1 MSRQENDFLW
11 FKENYMELFRK
22 YGFSYIAI
30 KDQTVL
36 GAYPSY
42 IEGVTTTLKT
52 EPVGSF
58 IVQECTG
65 DEFGYTNFISSMDFV
80 TE

>member
-1 MSRQENDFLW
+1 MSMQESDFLW
-11 FKENYMELFRK
+11 FRENYLQLFEK

-36 GAYPSY
+36 GVYSSY
-42 IEGVTTTLKT
+42 VEGVTVTSQS
-52 EPVGSF
+52 EPLGSF

-65 DEFGYTNFISSMDFV
+65 DEFGYTNFISSMNFA